1 MKNYKIIVQ
10 YDGTRYK
17 GWQEQK
23 HTEATIQ
30 GKLQRV
36 LERMTEEE
44 IDKLVEKT
52 KNLKK
57 YQETPS
63 TKEQLDT
70 IPVLSREDLS
80 KEVEPFYNTVVSED
94 GITVVRH
101 NIFTNGIGY
110 LSLCFDVT
118 DIPYEMLSYLV
129 VLKGTLGYMDTEN
142 YTYAEL
148 SNEMGIHT
156 GGIYQEINV
165 YRNAS
170 NTDKYNI
177 KFEVKAKVF
186 FEKVEKAIELI
197 EEILFRTKLDDTK
210 RLYEIIC
217 EGKSNLQGSL
227 MRSSDAAAVIRNFS
241 YISKIGAITEQLK
254 GISNYKFIENL
265 ESNFEANKEDLVKQL
280 RTLEKY
286 VFRKDNLVVSY
297 TANDDGYAYFKDSFG
312 KLADKLSKNDRSA
325 MASIDDIVIDKKNE
339 GFKTSAQVQYVTRTG
354 DFSKAGYK
362 YNGALRVLK
371 TILNSEYL
379 WKNIREQ
386 GGAYGCNCMFGKSG
400 ESYFSSYRDPNL
412 RKTNEVFDGV
422 PEYIRNF
429 TTDERNMTKYI
440 IGTISSMDVP
450 LTALSKGSRSM
461 SAYFNEENIENL
473 QRERLQVLNANEETI
488 RSFADLVE
496 AVLSCN
502 SICVVGNEANI
513 EKDKDLFK
521 TTVNLFE

>member
-1 MKNYKIIVQ
+1 M
-10 YDGTRYK
+10 
-17 GWQEQK
+17 
-23 HTEATIQ
+23 
-30 GKLQRV
+30 
-36 LERMTEEE
+36 
-44 IDKLVEKT
+44 
-52 KNLKK
+52 
-57 YQETPS
+57 
-63 TKEQLDT
+63 
-70 IPVLSREDLS
+70 S

-110 LSLCFDVT
+110 LSLCFDIT

-379 WKNIREQ
+379 WKIYESRVVRTAVIVCLENQVSHIFLHTEILILEKQMKYLTEYLNISETSRQMRE
-386 GGAYGCNCMFGKSG
+386 
-400 ESYFSSYRDPNL
+400 
-412 RKTNEVFDGV
+412 
-422 PEYIRNF
+422 I
-429 TTDERNMTKYI
+429 
-440 IGTISSMDVP
+440 
-450 LTALSKGSRSM
+450 
-461 SAYFNEENIENL
+461 
-473 QRERLQVLNANEETI
+473 
-488 RSFADLVE
+488 
-496 AVLSCN
+496 
-502 SICVVGNEANI
+502 
-513 EKDKDLFK
+513 
-521 TTVNLFE
+521 

>member
-1 MKNYKIIVQ
+1 
-10 YDGTRYK
+10 
-17 GWQEQK
+17 
-23 HTEATIQ
+23 
-30 GKLQRV
+30 
-36 LERMTEEE
+36 MTEEE